1 MYCFMVSAMS
11 LEKQPVYSR
20 LHEFKVNRKQVFSLL
35 FVTAL
40 LLSSL
45 VVLIKIPT
53 VQAESGEAP
62 TYVAVASWVSPL
74 AQQYNSSTV
83 NFEVSTVGSNDT
95 GVALQIQLYD
105 EGGAVYA
112 ENFTSATG
120 SFTGLVNGTYTA
132 AVYAVGDHGASD
144 YETVVFTVSITTS
157 EDAPVLTIVS
167 PFNRTYIT
175 STFNVEITY
184 TGTAAL
190 IWFNVKN
197 GSSWVYESNTTYTA
211 ATSLTGYTD
220 GTYTFYAFAIN
231 NEGETDEEST
241 VFTVGIIANPILPQV
256 NVDTYW
262 LFLQEGDFLGAV
274 QALLVSTFLSF
285 EAAIAMIVMLFMI
298 PIYLRTKSLLLLS
311 ILWILIGS
319 FFVVAVPM
327 ASGIGIL
334 FIALAIGGLLWRLFR
349 PSGYG

>member
-1 MYCFMVSAMS
+1 M
-11 LEKQPVYSR
+11 
-20 LHEFKVNRKQVFSLL
+20 
-35 FVTAL
+35 
-40 LLSSL
+40 
-45 VVLIKIPT
+45 
-53 VQAESGEAP
+53 
-62 TYVAVASWVSPL
+62 
-74 AQQYNSSTV
+74 
-83 NFEVSTVGSNDT
+83 
-95 GVALQIQLYD
+95 
-105 EGGAVYA
+105 
-112 ENFTSATG
+112 
-120 SFTGLVNGTYTA
+120 
-132 AVYAVGDHGASD
+132 
-144 YETVVFTVSITTS
+144 
-157 EDAPVLTIVS
+157 
-167 PFNRTYIT
+167 
-175 STFNVEITY
+175 EITY

-197 GSSWVYESNTTYTA
+197 GSSWVYESNNTYTA
-211 ATSLTGYTD
+211 ATSLTGYAD

-311 ILWILIGS
+311 ILWILIGG

-327 ASGIGIL
+327 ASGIGTVSYT
-334 FIALAIGGLLWRLFR
+334 LLTL
-349 PSGYG
+349 PTIYSV